1 MKIWKKST
9 PSSAGQNCTNDADE
23 IEKSLWEART
33 VGEISKAEKVISNL
47 MGKGKNIIMLS
58 IPSVPCTQMSTRK
71 KKEARKFINNHIVKL
86 IRRANTID
94 SKPGTAGLL
103 TESDAS
109 YTSSTDFKD
118 ERHLTQL
125 AMERRISQLD
135 QILPENR
142 RLRNNMLKARPTCD
156 PYSACYGAYPAGC
169 NYCTKLNHSEQDC
182 PLRKKQQGT
191 KRQNVSGSEMQD
203 PKVTKTG

>member
-58 IPSVPCTQMSTRK
+58 IPPVPCTQMSTRK
-71 KKEARKFINNHIVKL
+71 KEARDFINNHIVEL
-86 IRRANTID
+86 VRRANTID

-109 YTSSTDFKD
+109 YNSSTDFKD

-125 AMERRISQLD
+125 AMKRRISQLD

-142 RLRNNMLKARPTCD
+142 RLRNTMLKARPTCD
-156 PYSACYGAYPAGC
+156 PYRACYGAYPAGC
-169 NYCTKLNHSEQDC
+169 NYCTKLNHSELDC
-182 PLRKKQQGT
+182 PLKKKGM
-191 KRQNVSGSEMQD
+191 KRQNVSGSETHD
-203 PKVTKTG
+203 PKALKAGM